1 MRYEETH
8 PWLTFQFRAEPNMLW
23 AKLGE
28 AFSKNQ
34 HLAGIPLPPSLADHL
49 ASVVLTKGALATA
62 AIEGNTLS
70 EEEADAIINE
80 GKTLPPSQEYLEIEI
95 RNVVDALREI
105 DESGRQGN
113 SFLLSAEWLKAQN
126 ETVLR
131 DLEVAEHVVPGQY
144 TQDSLLVGHVY
155 RGAPPEDLDY
165 LVDRMCSWLN
175 ESLVKPSQDGE
186 ADADMRFYNAVFAAV
201 LTHLYLVWIHPFGDG
216 NGRTAR
222 LAEVAILAHSGVVP
236 WLASNLLSDHYN
248 RTRTR
253 YYARLAAASRNNDL
267 IGFISYAIEGYVD
280 MLREQ
285 IDIVKHHQ
293 LMIAWTNYVHGRLRS
308 APSGPT
314 KDRRRELVLAMPI
327 DKPISKKK
335 IRRLAPELT
344 EQYAGHEDRMIQ
356 RDLNALEKLGLVME
370 QDGGYIACAFVM
382 NAFLPMEPRD

>member
-34 HLAGIPLPPSLADHL
+34 HLAGIPLPPPLAEHL

-70 EEEADAIINE
+70 EEDADAIINE

-95 RNVVDALREI
+95 RNVVDALKDI
-105 DESGRQGN
+105 DESGRQGK
-113 SFLLSAEWLKAQN
+113 SFELSAEWLRAQN
-126 ETVLR
+126 TMVLR
-131 DLEVAEHVVPGQY
+131 DLEVAEHVVPGEY
-144 TQDSLLVGHVY
+144 TQDSLVVGRVY

-165 LVDRMCSWLN
+165 LVDRMCDWLN
-175 ESLVKPSQDGE
+175 ESLIRPSQDKTI
-186 ADADMRFYNAVFAAV
+186 DPDMRFYNAVFAAV
-201 LTHLYLVWIHPFGDG
+201 LAHLYLVWIHPFGDG

-253 YYARLAAASRNNDL
+253 YYARLAAASRQDDL

-285 IDIVKHHQ
+285 IDIVKRHQ
-293 LMIAWTNYVHGRLRS
+293 LMIAWTNYVHGRLRD

-327 DKPISKKK
+327 DKPITKKE

-356 RDLNALEKLGLVME
+356 RDLNALEKLGLVMA
-370 QDGGYIACAFVM
+370 QGGGYIACAFVM
-382 NAFLPMEPRD
+382 NAFLPMEPND